1 MFSDLLRDSRFWAA
15 VVALANVVLFFFV
28 PTFPK
33 EIWAAIN
40 AVLAVVIGT
49 LATKGAVGK
58 RQARRAAQVRANE
71 G

>member
-15 VVALANVVLFFFV
+15 VVALLNVVLFYLV

-40 AVLAVVIGT
+40 AVLAVVIGA
-49 LATKGAVGK
+49 LATKSAAGK
-58 RQARRAAQVRANE
+58 RQARLAAQVRANE
-71 G
+71 